1 MASFAVQE
9 FSSGV
14 ERVVKE
20 VSLISEMAGIATSG
34 THNVSATE
42 EQLASYRRDFSN
54 SFFFIVKKSFFL
66 YRLFPLKNT
75 G

>member
-42 EQLASYRRDFSN
+42 EQLASIEEISATASSLTHITEELRKLVSTF
-54 SFFFIVKKSFFL
+54 
-66 YRLFPLKNT
+66 RL
-75 G
+75 